1 MSIRRN
7 AYTLLY
13 IKSHEKKAGDN
24 PEETFLR
31 GKRRF
36 PTGKT
41 PFSYGENKTFR
52 QGKQKHTIGQRSGK
66 TLISD
71 KTLVVDG
78 KMPYLCTRDS
88 DISLE
93 C

>member
-1 MSIRRN
+1 M
-7 AYTLLY
+7 
-13 IKSHEKKAGDN
+13 KARDN
-24 PEETFLR
+24 PGETFLR
-31 GKRRF
+31 GKQRF

-52 QGKQKHTIGQRSGK
+52 QGKQKHIIGQRSGK